1 MTENK
6 VTTYT
11 FTSDDYKLL
20 HSILPN
26 NLCAFC
32 ITKDSCCG
40 CSEND
45 SYRMATK
52 PYRDNDIYELA
63 LELKTADDA
72 LKSILNYI
80 NRFFK
85 SIDELKEY
93 SKYIDKNNSTDISPC
108 DVDISDNKDAVT
120 ANLSLDS
127 KLFYLFLDSLGLN
140 YSQYEMLEKI
150 YEMLSKIKSDKK

>member
-6 VTTYT
+6 ITTYT

-40 CSEND
+40 CPEND

-63 LELKTADDA
+63 VELKTADDA
-72 LKSILNYI
+72 LKSILNYL
-80 NRFFK
+80 NRFFEC
-85 SIDELKEY
+85 IDNLKEY
-93 SKYIDKNNSTDISPC
+93 CKHVDTENSSNLSQS
-108 DVDISDNKDAVT
+108 DVDIPKNKEV
-120 ANLSLDS
+120 LSVVYPLDT
-127 KLFYLFLDSLGLN
+127 KLFYLFLDSLGLDYN
-140 YSQYEMLEKI
+140 QYEMLEKVC
-150 YEMLSKIKSDKK
+150 EMLSKIKKN

>member
-32 ITKDSCCG
+32 IMKDSCCG

-45 SYRMATK
+45 SYRIATK

-72 LKSILNYI
+72 LKSILNHL
-80 NRFFK
+80 NRFFEC
-85 SIDELKEY
+85 IDTLKDYCKHVDTE
-93 SKYIDKNNSTDISPC
+93 NSSDLSPS
-108 DVDISDNKDAVT
+108 DVDIPKNKGV
-120 ANLSLDS
+120 LSVVYPLDT

-140 YSQYEMLEKI
+140 YSQYETLEKVC
-150 YEMLSKIKSDKK
+150 ELLSKNKE

>member
-40 CSEND
+40 CPEND
-45 SYRMATK
+45 SYRIATK

-63 LELKTADDA
+63 LELKTGDDA
-72 LKSILNYI
+72 LKSILNHL
-80 NRFFK
+80 NRFFDC
-85 SIDELKEY
+85 IDELKEY
-93 SKYIDKNNSTDISPC
+93 CKYMDKDNSTDISPC
-108 DVDISDNKDAVT
+108 DVDIPENIVALQENKDA
-120 ANLSLDS
+120 LDT

-140 YSQYEMLEKI
+140 YSQYETLEKVC
-150 YEMLSKIKSDKK
+150 EMLSKIKKE